1 MGNITNRQKRDL
13 ARVLFC
19 KENQTMQEV
28 AEKMGVS
35 RQTVSK
41 WAKED
46 KWEEQKVGV
55 TLTKEEQIKN
65 LYRQVAELNKAI
77 LERDEGSRFATIAEA
92 DTISKLSASIK
103 KMEGESGIADVISVG
118 IKFIE
123 WVRKADVSRAR
134 EFAEWWDLFVKDQL

>member
-19 KENQTMQEV
+19 KENLTMQEV

-92 DTISKLSASIK
+92 DTISKLSAAIK
-103 KMEGESGIADVISVG
+103 KIEGESGIADVISVG

>member
-1 MGNITNRQKRDL
+1 
-13 ARVLFC
+13 
-19 KENQTMQEV
+19 
-28 AEKMGVS
+28 MGVS
-35 RQTVSK
+35 RQTISK

-46 KWEEQKVGV
+46 KWEEQKAGV

-65 LYRQVAELNKAI
+65 LYRQVAELNRAI
-77 LERDEGSRFATIAEA
+77 LERDEGTRFATITEA
-92 DTISKLSASIK
+92 DTIAKLSAAIK

-123 WVRKADVSRAR
+123 WVRKADVSRAK

>member
-1 MGNITNRQKRDL
+1 MGNLTNKQKRSL
-13 ARVLFC
+13 AQVLFC
-19 KENQTMQEV
+19 KENLTIQET
-28 AEKMGVS
+28 AERVGVS
-35 RQTVSK
+35 RQTVGK

-65 LYRQVAELNKAI
+65 LYRQIGEINKNI
-77 LERDEGSRFATIAEA
+77 LDRDEGSRYATISEA
-92 DTISKLSASIK
+92 DTISKLSAAIK
-103 KMEGESGIADVISVG
+103 KMEGESDIADIISVG

>member
-1 MGNITNRQKRDL
+1 MANLTNRQKRDL

-19 KENQTMQEV
+19 KENLTMQEV
-28 AEKMGVS
+28 AEKVGVS

-41 WAKED
+41 WTKED

-65 LYRQVAELNKAI
+65 LYRQVAELNRTI
-77 LERDEGSRFATIAEA
+77 LEREEGTRFATIAEA
-92 DTISKLSASIK
+92 DTIAKLSAAIK
-103 KMEGESGIADVISVG
+103 KMEGESGIADIISVG

-123 WVRKADVSRAR
+123 WVRKADVSRAK